1 MSNNSSGN
9 DKLIMW
15 GSAVVVVAV
24 IIGLV
29 FAFGGSSDSYKE
41 TNQKKA
47 SEILT
52 LNTLDVPKMKAELSN
67 AVNKSLQES
76 KMKGEP
82 KNIAQA
88 NAFAVL
94 IDFSSRYFSGGD
106 SRKVSDAVNK
116 RINRSLNNPNKE
128 SSDKKNVHYNEIS
141 KKIDATSNVT
151 ARTSG
156 QGSSEHV
163 VEVNMAAIISAA
175 DASIRND
182 PKIKNKGKYQ
192 KEINKML
199 LDLKKQIESY

>member
-1 MSNNSSGN
+1 MTQLN
-9 DKLIMW
+9 DKIMIW
-15 GSAVVVVAV
+15 GGSALVLAL

-29 FAFGGSSDSYKE
+29 FAFGGSSEPYKK
-41 TNQKKA
+41 TSKA
-47 SEILT
+47 NELLT
-52 LNTLDVPKMKAELSN
+52 LNTLDVPKMRAELFN
-67 AVNKSLQES
+67 VVNKSLQES

-106 SRKVSDAVNK
+106 SKKVSDAVNK

-128 SSDKKNVHYNEIS
+128 SSDKKNPHYNEIS

-151 ARTSG
+151 ASTTG
-156 QGSSEHV
+156 QGSSDHV
-163 VEVNMAAIISAA
+163 VEVNMVAITSAA
-175 DASIRND
+175 DAAIRND

-192 KEINKML
+192 KEVHKML
-199 LDLKKQIESY
+199 LDLKKQIESYN